1 MLNIALRTDAWISA
15 NAWRRLSADNA
26 QLTVSVLAFTAF
38 VVIIALIVYSIVQRF
53 EALFGAHF
61 DDLTGLFPQLV
72 GLPAYFMAGGRVQRA
87 LAWCATGWLSAFP
100 WTRREV
106 FSYGVIRVASLAC
119 TWLVVGSLTW
129 VLVLVFLD
137 RELWPY
143 LPLGVLEILGSVILA
158 SALGVAFSRMGV
170 QSLAN
175 SRSVGQA
182 AAISLGL
189 LLVGSVVYLGATNLL
204 WLIGKGSWS
213 MRLVSTLISPLALA
227 GLVLATARLWFLR
240 LPANNIQPLD
250 WNDNAF
256 VAAQPDGSVSI
267 LLQSIDRWRV
277 RCLSLLMSYARRT
290 NRLLVKHEIVFR
302 LVVGI
307 LALAF
312 VEASE
317 SDPDVKVLFLG
328 IGGGLLALWVSSACV
343 HSVEQLFRLIRPLPV
358 SFATI
363 VLSIG
368 RLPWL
373 AVGLVAVV
381 MAVLT
386 LPSGLLEAVIVIL
399 LVLGIG
405 EAMITLRI
413 FVMLAYPGSSTVAGV
428 VFVTIALAVVVSVL
442 STGALGLAAL
452 FAAYCIYGV
461 KARRVWNGNND

>member
-1 MLNIALRTDAWISA
+1 M
-15 NAWRRLSADNA
+15 
-26 QLTVSVLAFTAF
+26 
-38 VVIIALIVYSIVQRF
+38 IALIVYSVVQRF

-72 GLPAYFMAGGRVQRA
+72 SLPAYFMAGGRVQCA

-106 FSYGVIRVASLAC
+106 FSYGVIRVALLAG
-119 TWLVVGSLTW
+119 TWWVVGSLTW
-129 VLVLVFLD
+129 VLVLVLLD

-143 LPLGVLEILGSVILA
+143 LPLGVLDILGSVVLA

-170 QSLAN
+170 QSWAN

-182 AAISLGL
+182 AVISLGL
-189 LLVGSVVYLGATNLL
+189 LLVGSVVYVGATNLL
-204 WLIGKGSWS
+204 LLIGNGSWS

-227 GLVLATARLWFLR
+227 GLVLAMARWWFLR
-240 LPANNIQPLD
+240 LPANSIQPRN

-256 VAAQPDGSVSI
+256 VAAQPDGGVSI
-267 LLQSIDRWRV
+267 LLRSIDRWRV
-277 RCLSLLMSYARRT
+277 RCLSLLMFYARRT
-290 NRLLVKHEIVFR
+290 NRLLMKHEIVFR

-312 VEASE
+312 VEAFE

-358 SFATI
+358 RFATI
-363 VLSIG
+363 VLSVG

-386 LPSGLLEAVIVIL
+386 LPSGLLEAAIVTL

-405 EAMITLRI
+405 EAMITLRVL
-413 FVMLAYPGSSTVAGV
+413 VMLAYPGNSTVAGV
-428 VFVTIALAVVVSVL
+428 MFVTTALAVAVSVL
-442 STGALGLAAL
+442 STGVLGLAAL
-452 FAAYCIYGV
+452 FAAYCIFGL